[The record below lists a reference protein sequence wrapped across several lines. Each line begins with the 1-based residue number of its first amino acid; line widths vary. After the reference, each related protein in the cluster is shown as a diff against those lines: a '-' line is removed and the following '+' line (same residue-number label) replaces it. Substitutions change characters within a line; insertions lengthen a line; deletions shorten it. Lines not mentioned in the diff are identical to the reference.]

1 MPFLLPVGLSCF
13 WTAQRGAC
21 QADSLFLTVRPICTG
36 LENLIGKNRFG
47 VTAEFPVIILRHRSQ
62 VAALVEITSACL
74 FQKGE
79 AVHHRKVQFLTEFRR
94 IRTLFPLN
102 RANVRLLK
110 TTDYSVSPIYTLSQ
124 VIKQTTI
131 SSILPISLLC
141 LDYGSIKKSCRRF
154 HSDTTCN
161 YLCFVST
168 PTIDIEPEFRI

>member
-47 VTAEFPVIILRHRSQ
+47 VTAEFPVIILHHRSQ

-79 AVHHRKVQFLTEFRR
+79 AIHHRKVQFLTEFRR

-141 LDYGSIKKSCRRF
+141 LDYGSIKKIVPEIPLRHDLQLFVFCLYP
-154 HSDTTCN
+154 N
-161 YLCFVST
+161 Y
-168 PTIDIEPEFRI
+168 